1 MRVGPSQEEIRRS
14 NLGALLRSV
23 HLHGAMSRA
32 DLTTS
37 LGLNRSTIG
46 ALTADL
52 AAAGLV
58 SEGVPREQRG
68 RAGRPSLV
76 VRPESEHVYVFAFAV
91 EVDRIVAARVGLG
104 GVVLDRHAAVRERGD
119 RSAAQ
124 VVAPIADFVRQMQK
138 AAPPGARL
146 VGSAAAVSAMVRRED
161 GFVRLGPELGWVDQP
176 LGEALA
182 DVIISTGVDLFPAT
196 RLRAPTTPGAGAMPA
211 QRPAPDDD
219 LVDAGDGRTLLARRG
234 PAGTASAASG
244 ADEAD
249 LPDDD
254 VPDTETDDGGGGSD
268 ATRQLVQVR
277 NNADL
282 AALAEH
288 ARGAAVG
295 CDNVV
300 YLYGDAGVGGGIIA
314 AGRPVTGHGGYGG
327 EVGHM
332 VVNPAGKPCSC
343 GSHGC
348 WETEIGEHALL
359 AAAGRDP
366 SSGREG
372 ILSVVDAAGRG
383 DASAQA
389 AVRQVGDWLGFGV
402 ANLVNIFNPEMV
414 IFGGTLREVYLASAA
429 QVRSRLNRN
438 ALPACREHV
447 RLRTPVLGEDAALLG
462 AAELA
467 FEPLFADPL
476 DFA

>member
-76 VRPESEHVYVFAFAV
+76 VRPESEKVYVFAFAV

-104 GVVLDRHAAVRERGD
+104 GAVLDRFEAARPRGEHD
-119 RSAAQ
+119 AAT
-124 VVAPIADFVRQMQK
+124 VIAPIADFVRKMQLS
-138 AAPPGARL
+138 APAGARL
-146 VGSAAAVSAMVRRED
+146 IGSGAAVSAMVRRDD
-161 GFVRLGPELGWVDQP
+161 GFVRLGPQLGWADQP
-176 LGEALA
+176 LGEALRGL
-182 DVIISTGVDLFPAT
+182 VGEG
-196 RLRAPTTPGAGAMPA
+196 RAVA
-211 QRPAPDDD
+211 
-219 LVDAGDGRTLLARRG
+219 
-234 PAGTASAASG
+234 
-244 ADEAD
+244 
-249 LPDDD
+249 
-254 VPDTETDDGGGGSD
+254 
-268 ATRQLVQVR
+268 VR

-288 ARGAAVG
+288 TRGAAAG
-295 CDNVV
+295 CDNLV
-300 YLYGDAGVGGGIIA
+300 YLYGDAGIGGGIIA

-332 VVNPAGKPCSC
+332 VVNPNGKACSC
-343 GSHGC
+343 GSRGC

-359 AAAGRDP
+359 TAAGRNATA
-366 SSGREG
+366 GREG
-372 ILSVVDAAGRG
+372 ILAVVDAASRG
-383 DASAQA
+383 DNTAQA
-389 AVRQVGDWLGFGV
+389 AMRQVGDWLGFGV

-438 ALPACREHV
+438 GLPACREHV
-447 RLRTPVLGEDAALLG
+447 RLRTPQLGQDAALIG

-476 DFA
+476 ESA